1 MTYKT
6 KYSVLENS
14 KYMISHI
21 KRADKSA
28 ISLAVFYAFPSVMAT
43 LMSTLLLKTLIGILE
58 NGADLT
64 KIIQAVG
71 VFVLFSSIFTVAK
84 NYLETRH
91 SVISTKYRLYCQT
104 HIIEKNMRIPYEKIE
119 SRENRKLLDKANEFV
134 AYSSKGA
141 NATVTIL
148 RELAVNLVGVFSVC
162 AVFFA
167 VDIRLV
173 AILIIV
179 GVCTFLLYSRE
190 SDNEKNYQDKNVPI
204 TKKTV
209 YLAIGKP
216 TEIKA
221 AKDIRVF
228 NISSWFSPLIDILIG
243 ERKEIIASFL
253 KSDFKL
259 ISADAFIILLR
270 EGVTIYFLISNVL
283 KGRISVS
290 DFVFYFALLNAFSLW
305 IRGICLGYQWT
316 KAACLLCDD
325 YRIYIEQKDEEN
337 EDSEPICKE
346 LYAPCSVEFKNV
358 CFSYDG
364 KTQVLKNISFKAEKG
379 EKIALVG
386 ENGAGKTTC
395 MKLLSGLYLTNSG
408 EILLNGKDISLYPK
422 QQLFSLFSAVFQNSL
437 FLPATVAENVA
448 LSVDYDKDRMKDALK
463 MAGLADKIK
472 TLKHGENTLLD
483 KELNKGGTDLSGG
496 EMQKLFLARAL
507 YKDAP
512 IVILDEPTSAL
523 DPIAENEIYLKFNS
537 LTENKTSFYISHR
550 LSSTRFCDRILFLK
564 DGKIIESGTHDE
576 LMALKGGYF
585 RMYEMQS
592 YYYREQEGTL

>member
-6 KYSVLENS
+6 KYSVLENA
-14 KYMISHI
+14 KYMISHMH
-21 KRADKSA
+21 RADKSA
-28 ISLAVFYAFPSVMAT
+28 ILLAVVYVFPSVMAT
-43 LMSTLLLKTLIGILE
+43 LMSTLLLKMLIGILE

-84 NYLETRH
+84 NFLETRH
-91 SVISTKYRLYCQT
+91 SVINTKYRLYCQT
-104 HIIEKNMRIPYEKIE
+104 LIIEKNMRIPYEKIE

-134 AYSSKGA
+134 AYSGRGA
-141 NATVTIL
+141 CATATIL
-148 RELAVNLVGVFSVC
+148 RDLATDLVGVFSVC
-162 AVFFA
+162 TVFLA

-173 AILIIV
+173 AMLILV

-190 SDNEKNYQDKNVPI
+190 SDNEKSYQDKNVPI
-204 TKKTV
+204 TKKTM

-221 AKDIRVF
+221 AKDIRIF

-243 ERKEIIASFL
+243 ERADIINSFL
-253 KSDFKL
+253 KKNL
-259 ISADAFIILLR
+259 GLLSADALIILLR
-270 EGVTIYFLISNVL
+270 EGVTVYFLISNVL
-283 KGRISVS
+283 KGRITVS
-290 DFVFYFALLNAFSLW
+290 DFVFYFGLLNAFSLW
-305 IRGICLGYQWT
+305 IRGICQGYQRT
-316 KAACLLCDD
+316 KSTCLLCDD
-325 YRIYIEQKDEEN
+325 YRIYIEQEDEEN
-337 EDSEPICKE
+337 CDEPCNGE
-346 LYAPCSVEFKNV
+346 SNRFYSVEFKNV
-358 CFSYDG
+358 CFSYD
-364 KTQVLKNISFKAEKG
+364 KETQVLKNISFKAEKG

-395 MKLLSGLYLTNSG
+395 MKLLSGLYSPDSG
-408 EILLNGKDISLYPK
+408 EILLNGKHISLYPK
-422 QQLFSLFSAVFQNSL
+422 RQLFSLFSAVFQNSL
-437 FLPATVAENVA
+437 FLPVSVAENVA
-448 LSVDYDKDRMKDALK
+448 LSVDYDKGRMKDALK
-463 MAGLADKIK
+463 KAGLTDKIE
-472 TLKHGENTLLD
+472 TLEHGENTLLD
-483 KELNKGGTDLSGG
+483 KELNKGGTDFSGG

-523 DPIAENEIYLKFNS
+523 DPIAENELYLKFNS

-564 DGKIIESGTHDE
+564 DGKITESGTHDE
-576 LMALKGGYF
+576 LMALRGGYF

-592 YYYREQEGTL
+592 YYYREQEGAL